1 MTKDVANRRTKMKK
15 LLVIS
20 VVVLM
25 LLSGFGCAKNI
36 NPSTYRPSDAGK
48 VQSSSSGTV
57 IDVRFVQIEGNRSGM
72 GTAAGAGA
80 GGLGGA
86 ALARS
91 GSNSV
96 GKSAVGIIGGAIVG
110 GLIGTLAEEGLTRQE
125 GYEYQ
130 VRMDDGRVITLVQ
143 GGELINVGT
152 AVWVTQGGDQ
162 SRITRMR

>member
-1 MTKDVANRRTKMKK
+1 MKK
-15 LLVIS
+15 LLIVSMIILIS
-20 VVVLM
+20 I
-25 LLSGFGCAKNI
+25 SGFSCAKNI
-36 NPSTYRPSDAGK
+36 NPNTYRPSDAGR
-48 VQSSSSGTV
+48 VQSSNSGTV
-57 IDVRFVQIEGNRSGM
+57 IDVRVVQIEGNRSGL

-91 GSNSV
+91 GSNSI
-96 GKSAVGIIGGAIVG
+96 GKSAIGIIGGALVG

-152 AVWVTQGGDQ
+152 AVWVTQGGEQ

>member
-1 MTKDVANRRTKMKK
+1 MKTLIVI
-15 LLVIS
+15 LLAA
-20 VVVLM
+20 
-25 LLSGFGCAKNI
+25 LLIGGCAKNI
-36 NPSTYRPSDAGK
+36 NPNTYRPSDAGRI
-48 VQSSSSGTV
+48 QTSNSGTV
-57 IDVRFVQIEGNRSGM
+57 IDVRLVQIEGNRSGM
-72 GTAAGAGA
+72 GTAAGAG
-80 GGLGGA
+80 GGALGGA

-96 GKSAVGIIGGAIVG
+96 GKSAIGIIGGALIG

>member
-1 MTKDVANRRTKMKK
+1 MKK
-15 LLVIS
+15 LLIFS
-20 VVVLM
+20 MVVLM
-25 LLSGFGCAKNI
+25 LVSGFGCAKNI
-36 NPSTYRPSDAGK
+36 NPNTYKPSDVGR
-48 VQSSSSGTV
+48 VQSSSKGVV
-57 IDVRFVQIEGNRSGM
+57 IDVRFVQIEGNRSGV

-86 ALARS
+86 AIARS

-96 GKSAVGIIGGAIVG
+96 GKSAIGVIGGAIVG
-110 GLIGTLAEEGLTRQE
+110 GLIGTLAEEGLTKQE

-152 AVWVTQGGDQ
+152 EVWVTQGGDQ
-162 SRITRMR
+162 SRITRTR